1 MTVTISAFHEYVL
14 IPAYKEKRVDKG
26 TAVLRSYLMGDLQ
39 LERILI
45 ECSICISIIGS
56 LR

>member
-14 IPAYKEKRVDKG
+14 IAAYKEKRVDKG

-39 LERILI
+39 LERILM
-45 ECSICISIIGS
+45 
-56 LR
+56 

>member
-14 IPAYKEKRVDKG
+14 ITAYKEKRVDKG

>member
-14 IPAYKEKRVDKG
+14 IAAYKEKRVDKG

-45 ECSICISIIGS
+45 ECSICIFIIGS